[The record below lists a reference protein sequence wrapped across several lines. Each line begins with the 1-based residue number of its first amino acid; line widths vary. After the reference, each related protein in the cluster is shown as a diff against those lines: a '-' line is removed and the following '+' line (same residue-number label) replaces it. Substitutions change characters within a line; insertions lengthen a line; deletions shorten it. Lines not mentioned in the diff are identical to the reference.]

1 MRSNCAYFCFIFS
14 NLTTDPVFVKLKINA
29 MSLVIGKMQTK
40 TTMSYITA
48 YSVECLKLKKKTN
61 RTKLRHQRLARI
73 WNNQNSQTLP
83 IECEMIGKPLWKN
96 GHFL

>member
-48 YSVECLKLKKKTN
+48 YSVECLKLKKNKQNKTA
-61 RTKLRHQRLARI
+61 T
-73 WNNQNSQTLP
+73 STF
-83 IECEMIGKPLWKN
+83 GKDLEQPKFSN
-96 GHFL
+96 TTDRV